1 MIELGYWKIRGLVG
15 GARVM
20 LEHAGAGT
28 DSYPRQAQNW
38 ICGWNRLKEWN
49 ETFYE
54 AHQKE
59 DGSWDRSEWTNVK
72 ATPEIQKNFAFPN
85 LPWMKDGDVC
95 ISQST
100 AILKVCEN

>member
-1 MIELGYWKIRGLVG
+1 MSQLITLDRF
-15 GARVM
+15 
-20 LEHAGAGT
+20 T
-28 DSYPRQAQNW
+28 
-38 ICGWNRLKEWN
+38 EWN

-54 AHQKE
+54 AHQKD
-59 DGSWDRSEWTNVK
+59 DGSWDRTEWTNVK

-100 AILKVCEN
+100 AILKVSCNSSKF